1 MVALLGR
8 CKARGWPGCGCNC
21 AAGWACA
28 GLNSGVGCLA
38 MERTQV
44 CRGRAGRKG
53 GRADAGEA
61 KEGKGATELCVGG
74 VGVLSW
80 LGSGWA
86 LEEERCFW
94 AEVGSIGEVNMHGD
108 DGGLWL
114 LGGDLGSMM
123 GTRCGC
129 DGKRKERR

>member
-1 MVALLGR
+1 MLL
-8 CKARGWPGCGCNC
+8 
-21 AAGWACA
+21 
-28 GLNSGVGCLA
+28 
-38 MERTQV
+38 
-44 CRGRAGRKG
+44 
-53 GRADAGEA
+53 
-61 KEGKGATELCVGG
+61 
-74 VGVLSW
+74 W

-94 AEVGSIGEVNMHGD
+94 TEVGSIGEVNMHGD

-123 GTRCGC
+123 GARCGC